1 MVLDQVIS
9 EVEFSR
15 LLDVSNLPSQGR
27 FVLIEASPEEGAA
40 LCRRFGLVDLRAL
53 TARVQVKRV
62 RCKEG
67 ERAIHVQ
74 ASFLAEVVQKCV
86 VTLESFAVNVDE
98 KFEIYFVPSADL
110 SEGEGV
116 AINLLNDDARE
127 PLHAPEVDLG
137 ELVAQ
142 HMALTLSPYP
152 RRPGAAVITDV
163 DGTDDAELAA
173 ESNNPF
179 AILGQ
184 LKHKM

>member
-1 MVLDQVIS
+1 MDQVIS
-9 EVEFSR
+9 EVELSR
-15 LLDVSNLPSQGR
+15 PLDVSDLPSQGR
-27 FVLIEASPEEGAA
+27 FVVIEASPAEGAA
-40 LCRRFGLVDLRAL
+40 LCRRFGLVDLCAL
-53 TARVQVKRV
+53 TARVQVKRG
-62 RCKEG
+62 RSKEG

-74 ASFLAEVVQKCV
+74 ASFCAEVVQKCV
-86 VTLESFAVNVDE
+86 VTLESFTVNVDE

-116 AINLLNDDARE
+116 VIDLLDDDASE
-127 PLHAPEVDLG
+127 PLHVPEVDLG

-142 HMALTLSPYP
+142 HMALTLDPYP
-152 RRPGAAVITDV
+152 RRPGAVVNTDV
-163 DGTDDAELAA
+163 DGVDDAELAA